1 MNTLTELRKIIDQ
14 AEAYRKQAWLT
25 LHLPSE
31 VISFKV
37 KDCDE
42 RDKLMHV
49 CRRSGITASYA
60 TMCDSVKN
68 IDIPNR
74 KEPFWGTK
82 FLKEEAK

>member
-1 MNTLTELRKIIDQ
+1 MNINELRKIIDD
-14 AEAYRKQAWLT
+14 AEAYRKQAWIT

-42 RDKLMHV
+42 REKIMHAL
-49 CRRSGITASYA
+49 RRSGITASFS
-60 TMCDSVKN
+60 TMCGSVNN
-68 IDIPNR
+68 IDHAGR

-82 FLKEEAK
+82 FTEEAK